1 MLPKKLLDV
10 NNISTELKIDNND
23 SKNIKNFKEK
33 FESSSSNKLS
43 VSL

>member
-23 SKNIKNFKEK
+23 SKNIKNFKE
-33 FESSSSNKLS
+33 
-43 VSL
+43 